1 MRRTNTDPDARGG
14 AVPPERAADAT
25 GPAEAS
31 SSGSAEQ
38 PYDEALTRLAVI
50 TEEWQRARD
59 ALSGSSPAPTSGDD
73 APATPGTESTAASAA
88 TSAPTSSA
96 PTSAPAPPTAP
107 AEQPAQEPPATS
119 APEPPAEQLP
129 ATPAAEPPA
138 PAPSQ
143 AASNAE
149 PGQPSSGSDAS
160 P

>member
-25 GPAEAS
+25 GPAEAP
-31 SSGSAEQ
+31 SSGAAEQ

-88 TSAPTSSA
+88 TSA